1 MQTNLN
7 LPTPTR
13 RRRGAFIAIAILLG
27 AVGTGSILGIT
38 AQADSP
44 DQNTVAASSVAEV
57 DIDSLYAAKVAD
69 DPHADTSYLEVLTP
83 ERTLSGR
90 VSWYGPGFHGR
101 RTANGERFD
110 SGDLTAAHKTLPFGS
125 LVRVVDE
132 RTGRAVLVRIN
143 DRGPYSGGRILD
155 LSEGAARRLGIT
167 GRGTCSARLELYSSG
182 SRKDAEVSIPTTF
195 DAEARAVA
203 PHGFTVRLLET
214 ANYSQA
220 SALVKKLR
228 DNGDE
233 QIFLS
238 QIRSGSTMN
247 YQVTLGLFSSE
258 LACRNL
264 LEELS
269 QDFSTA
275 RMIRFDRGMPH
286 TLEVAEKTGTAAG
299 L

>member
-1 MQTNLN
+1 LQTNLN

-13 RRRGAFIAIAILLG
+13 RRRGAFIAIAILLS

-38 AQADSP
+38 ASADSP
-44 DQNTVAASSVAEV
+44 AVQTEPASTVAEV

-69 DPHADTSYLEVLTP
+69 DPHSDTSYLEVVTP

-101 RTANGERFD
+101 KTANGERFD

-132 RTGRAVLVRIN
+132 RTGKAVLVRIN

-167 GRGTCSARLELYSSG
+167 GRGTCTARLELYSSG
-182 SRKDAEVSIPTTF
+182 SRTAEPTIPTTF
-195 DAEARAVA
+195 DGEARAVA
-203 PHGFTVRLLET
+203 PHGFTVKLLET
-214 ANYSQA
+214 GNYSQA
-220 SALVKKLR
+220 SALVRKLR
-228 DNGDE
+228 ENGDE
-233 QIFLS
+233 KIFLS
-238 QIRSGSTMN
+238 QIRKGSTMS

-269 QDFSTA
+269 QDFSAAT
-275 RMIRFDRGMPH
+275 MIRFDRGMPH
-286 TLEVAEKTGTAAG
+286 SIDVAARSGAESG